1 MSNASPSNRR
11 TPSRVPR
18 RGLAALVLTAT
29 ATALLFSFKTPSEM
43 FASGPASTLTAG
55 MAPLAMEPLSTVTV
69 AAAGGSASSEAPSS
83 PLPATEPP
91 ATEPPATAPPATA
104 AQATEPPA
112 TEVPPTPAAATEPL
126 AEQVVPG
133 QVVRTPYGPVQVEV
147 TVGPSG
153 IVDVQALQLPYDRA
167 YSARIS
173 RIVEPMLRDEALQAQ
188 SANVDLISGATY
200 TSTGYAMSLQSAL
213 DQAAAS
219 MTAPA

>member
-11 TPSRVPR
+11 APSRVPR

-43 FASGPASTLTAG
+43 FASGAASTLTAG

-69 AAAGGSASSEAPSS
+69 AAAGGSATSEAPSS

-91 ATEPPATAPPATA
+91 ATAPPATA
-104 AQATEPPA
+104 APATEPPA

>member
-69 AAAGGSASSEAPSS
+69 AAAGGSATSEAPSS

-91 ATEPPATAPPATA
+91 ATAPPATA
-104 AQATEPPA
+104 APATEPPA

>member
-43 FASGPASTLTAG
+43 FASGSDNTLTAG
-55 MAPLAMEPLSTVTV
+55 MAPLAMEPLTTVTV
-69 AAAGGSASSEAPSS
+69 AAADGSGTGEAPSS

-91 ATEPPATAPPATA
+91 ATEPPAT
-104 AQATEPPA
+104 EPPA
-112 TEVPPTPAAATEPL
+112 TEAPPTAAPTTEPL
-126 AEQVVPG
+126 AEQVIPG
-133 QVVRTPYGPVQVEV
+133 QVVRTPYGLVQVEV
-147 TVGPSG
+147 TVGPAG

>member
-55 MAPLAMEPLSTVTV
+55 MAPLTMEPLSTVTV
-69 AAAGGSASSEAPSS
+69 AAAGGSATSEAPSS

-91 ATEPPATAPPATA
+91 ATAPPATA
-104 AQATEPPA
+104 APATEPPA

>member
-43 FASGPASTLTAG
+43 FASGSDNTLTAG
-55 MAPLAMEPLSTVTV
+55 MAPLTMEPLTTVTI
-69 AAAGGSASSEAPSS
+69 AAAGGSGTGKTPSS

-91 ATEPPATAPPATA
+91 ATEAPATEAP
-104 AQATEPPA
+104 ATEPPA
-112 TEVPPTPAAATEPL
+112 TEVPPTLAPVTEPL
-126 AEQVVPG
+126 AEQVIPG
-133 QVVRTPYGPVQVEV
+133 QVVRTPYGLVQVEV

-153 IVDVQALQLPYDRA
+153 IVDVQALQLPYDRS

-213 DQAAAS
+213 DQIAAS

>member
-1 MSNASPSNRR
+1 
-11 TPSRVPR
+11 
-18 RGLAALVLTAT
+18 
-29 ATALLFSFKTPSEM
+29 M
-43 FASGPASTLTAG
+43 FASGSDDTLTAG
-55 MAPLAMEPLSTVTV
+55 MAPLTMEPLTTVTI
-69 AAAGGSASSEAPSS
+69 AAAGGSGTDEAPSS

-91 ATEPPATAPPATA
+91 ATEAPATEPPATETP
-104 AQATEPPA
+104 ATEPPA
-112 TEVPPTPAAATEPL
+112 TEVPPTLAPATEPL
-126 AEQVVPG
+126 AEQVIPG
-133 QVVRTPYGPVQVEV
+133 QVVRTPYGLVQVEV

-153 IVDVQALQLPYDRA
+153 IVDVQALQLPYDRS